1 MIMNQQEKEYLK
13 GRYRTEF
20 ETTDNHDTKITCIHM
35 AIEDG
40 IYKVAAEMIGQL
52 CPKETTML
60 TKKEAAEL
68 WGKLTKKTGTRD
80 NLSMA
85 ILNLKFKFKP
95 KEVEYKSRGVFFKS
109 NAIYRLAQATVLAKE
124 RKKTKL

>member
-1 MIMNQQEKEYLK
+1 MNPNEKQYLK

-20 ETTDNHDTKITCIHM
+20 ETTDNYDTKITCIHM

-60 TKKEAAEL
+60 TKKEAADL
-68 WGKLTKKTGTRD
+68 WGRLTKKTGTRD

-95 KEVEYKSRGVFFKS
+95 KEVEYKSRGAFYKS
-109 NAIYRLAQATVLAKE
+109 TAIYRLAQATVLTKDG
-124 RKKTKL
+124 RKKARA